1 MKRPRYKEMY
11 LKEKAK
17 KGAYIN
23 LFNSLLRAINE
34 FDGITVSD
42 KKEHSIR
49 SFTDIRMIE
58 IKQNKESKFYIALED
73 ETDEEIEE
81 DKDE

>member
-23 LFNSLLRAINE
+23 LLNSLLRAINK

-42 KKEHSIR
+42 KKRHSMT
-49 SFTDIRMIE
+49 SFTDVRMIE
-58 IKQNKESKFYIALED
+58 IEQNKENKFYIALED
-73 ETDEEIEE
+73 ETDE
-81 DKDE
+81 